1 MLLAKGLRL
10 SYGRTRALVDAS
22 VEVGPAESVA
32 LVGPSGSGKSS
43 ILHCLAGLLQPDAG
57 AVAFDGQPL
66 PADDDLRSD
75 LRRTRFGFVFQF
87 AELVPELTL
96 RENIALPLHL
106 NRVPRGEVRRRVAEI
121 VEALGLEEHADR
133 RPARVS
139 GGQAQRAAI
148 GRAVAHRPSVIFAD
162 EPTGSL
168 DAENG
173 AVALELMLRLAREEA
188 AALLLVTH
196 DPAIAAHADRVVEVV
211 DGRTASVR

>member
-1 MLLAKGLRL
+1 MLRAEGLRL
-10 SYGRTRALVDAS
+10 AYGPTQALVDAS

-43 ILHCLAGLLQPDAG
+43 ILHCLAGLLQPDGG
-57 AVAFDGQPL
+57 AVEFHGEPL

-75 LRRTRFGFVFQF
+75 LRRERFGFVFQF

-139 GGQAQRAAI
+139 GGQAQRAAL

-173 AVALELMLRLAREEA
+173 TVALDVMLRLAREEA

-196 DPAIAAHADRVVEVV
+196 DPAIAARADHVVQVV
-211 DGRTASVR
+211 DGRTVPTR